1 MLFRPFR
8 SLLPLLLLTMLAASS
23 CSQKTAKEQ
32 AADMAQTDG
41 DEIDPYAN
49 LVFTFDDAVVDAGQI
64 NRWDTTQFVKFSPAV
79 PGKFKWTGPRELTF
93 SPMTP
98 FRPSTVFKANLRPET
113 LPSGKQSLALN
124 RPKFHTP

>member
-1 MLFRPFR
+1 MLARYRF
-8 SLLPLLLLTMLAASS
+8 LPLLLVLLAASS
-23 CSQKTAKEQ
+23 CSKKSAKEQ
-32 AADMAQTDG
+32 VVQTTADG

-79 PGKFKWTGPRELTF
+79 PGKFKWTSARKLTF

-98 FRPSTVFKANLRPET
+98 FQPSTVFKADCGLRPC
-113 LPSGKQSLALN
+113 PAGSRSW
-124 RPKFHTP
+124 P